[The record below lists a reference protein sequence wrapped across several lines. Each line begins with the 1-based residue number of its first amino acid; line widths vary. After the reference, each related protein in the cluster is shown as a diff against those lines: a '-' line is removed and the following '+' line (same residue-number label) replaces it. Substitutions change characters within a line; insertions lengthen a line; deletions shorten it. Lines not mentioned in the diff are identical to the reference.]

1 MKDKIEK
8 KLNKYISYDTL
19 NIIALI
25 VVFFASV
32 QLYLINK

>member
-1 MKDKIEK
+1 MIDKIER
-8 KLNKYISYDTL
+8 KLNKYISYDTF